1 MKIELLREFL
11 LLSERLNFTRAA
23 QMLHITQPVLSRH
36 MKELEEHVGAPLF
49 QRDTHRVSLTS
60 AGHRLACE
68 VRKILHQYDESM
80 TAVRTFTGNSRRRL
94 TIAFLGEAIR
104 QPLVALVEDFR
115 QQQKEVVVECRDC
128 ELEEVL
134 ALLDAGECDAGFL
147 IRPNF
152 MPQRAGFG
160 ALPFQTDP
168 LCVAV
173 NRQHP
178 LAQHGT
184 VSLRDAAQ
192 WPVIRVDP
200 REFALSEM
208 YSTRFLS
215 ARGIDFTVYK
225 EFPNLKSCCF
235 DLELNARAVLFMP
248 RHRGYLLGENSVLL
262 SLSEQDCWFSLE
274 LIWPLRNRNPCV
286 DWFCQ
291 AFSQYQRARAAPA

>member
-23 QMLHITQPVLSRH
+23 QKLHITQPVLSRH

-49 QRDTHRVSLTS
+49 LRDTHQVTLTS
-60 AGHRLACE
+60 AGYRLASE

-94 TIAFLGEAIR
+94 SIAFLGEAIR
-104 QPLVALVEDFR
+104 QPLVTLVEDFR
-115 QQQKEVVVECRDC
+115 QQQNDVVVECRDC

-134 ALLDAGECDAGFL
+134 SLLDAGECDVGFL

-152 MPQRAGFG
+152 MPQRPGFG
-160 ALPFQTDP
+160 ALPFQTDD

-173 NRQHP
+173 NRLHP
-178 LAQHGT
+178 LAQRAI

-192 WPVIRVDP
+192 WPIIRVDP
-200 REFALSEM
+200 REFSLSEQ
-208 YSTRFLS
+208 YSSRFLS
-215 ARGIDFTVYK
+215 ARGIDFNLYK

-235 DLELNARAVLFMP
+235 DLELNQRAVLLMP
-248 RHRGYLLGENSVLL
+248 RHRGYLLGDNSILL
-262 SLSEQDCWFSLE
+262 SLAEKDCWFSLE
-274 LIWPLRNRNPCV
+274 LVWSLRNRNPCV
-286 DWFCQ
+286 TLFSQ
-291 AFSQYQRARAAPA
+291 AFSHYLTSCTTTA

>member
-1 MKIELLREFL
+1 MKIQLLREFL

-23 QMLHITQPVLSRH
+23 QKLHITQPVLSRH
-36 MKELEEHVGAPLF
+36 MKELEEYVGAALF
-49 QRDTHRVSLTS
+49 LRDTHQVTLTS
-60 AGHRLACE
+60 AGHRLASE

-80 TAVRTFTGNSRRRL
+80 TAVRTFTGSSRRRL
-94 TIAFLGEAIR
+94 SIAFLGEAIR
-104 QPLVALVEDFR
+104 QTLVARVEDFR
-115 QQQKEVVVECRDC
+115 QQHHDVVVECRDC

-134 ALLDAGECDAGFL
+134 ALLDAGECDIGFL

-152 MPQRAGFG
+152 MPQRAGYA
-160 ALPFQTDP
+160 ALSFQTDP

-178 LAQHGT
+178 LAQHAT
-184 VSLRDAAQ
+184 VSLRDAAR

-200 REFALSEM
+200 REFALSEQ

-215 ARGIDFTVYK
+215 ARGIDFTLCK

-235 DLELNARAVLFMP
+235 DLELNAREVLFMP

-262 SLSEQDCWFSLE
+262 PLTEQDCWFSLE
-274 LIWPLRNRNPCV
+274 LVWSLRNRNPCV
-286 DWFCQ
+286 ELFSHTFSRNMRCQ
-291 AFSQYQRARAAPA
+291 ATTA